1 MTRTDIINYLINK
14 NNFTHYLEIGLDNPY
29 SNFHYI
35 KCATKLSVDPYF
47 KEDHGQFDTKLTP
60 ELDELMSIYLTHK
73 MTSDE
78 FFAQNVMKFDLI
90 FIDGLHTKE
99 QVARDIYNS
108 LCALKPNGKIVVH
121 DCLPLCEE
129 HQLIP
134 RCMQNWTGD
143 VWKAIPELKVQ
154 NILYHTVDTDWGCCI
169 INKSHDIPKL
179 IDTFNYEWSDF
190 EEHKQELMN
199 IIDEKEFLN
208 IY

>member
-29 SNFHYI
+29 SNFHHI
-35 KCATKLSVDPYF
+35 KCSTKLSVDPYF
-47 KEDHGQFDTKLTP
+47 KEDHDQFDIKLTS

-108 LCALKPNGKIVVH
+108 LCVLKPHGKIVVH
-121 DCLPLCEE
+121 DCLPLCKE

-143 VWKAIPELKVQ
+143 VWKAIPELKLQ
-154 NILYHTVDTDWGCCI
+154 NIVYHTVDTDWGCCI
-169 INKSHDIPKL
+169 INYFEGIPKL
-179 IDTFNYEWSDF
+179 ITQFNYNWDDYVDNKF
-190 EEHKQELMN
+190 ELMN
-199 IIDEKEFLN
+199 IIDEKTFLN
-208 IY
+208 LY